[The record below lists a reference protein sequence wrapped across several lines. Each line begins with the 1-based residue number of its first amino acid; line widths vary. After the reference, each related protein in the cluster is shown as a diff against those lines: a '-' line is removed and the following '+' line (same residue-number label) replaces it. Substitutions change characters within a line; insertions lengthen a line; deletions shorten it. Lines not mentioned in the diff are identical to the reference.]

1 MPEYWIELSTGKQCQ
16 FIVTVA
22 QWIDFL
28 HYFLFN
34 FPPDQFRVLAS
45 GGGKGAPLN
54 NLAL

>member
-45 GGGKGAPLN
+45 GGGKGPPLN